1 MRKNYRYEIKFILDN
16 AHLSRIYQW
25 IKERTFVKKTY
36 PNRQVNSLYFDDINY
51 TSVQDNLAGISD
63 RQKMRLRWYG
73 KEEDTNSPS
82 FEFKLR
88 EGRLNWKECFPV
100 ERLEKNLLKFDLK
113 DILFECKNE
122 LFNQRVILDEYILPT
137 LQTGYEREYYA
148 DAEGIRLT
156 IDHNI
161 IFHNPMLHKILNHGC
176 VTEYPLKVMEIKF
189 DPVLKDN
196 VARIIKSLHLTPKR
210 HSKYLVGLAKQGFV
224 TYI

>member
-16 AHLSRIYQW
+16 ANLSRIYQW

-51 TSVQDNLAGISD
+51 TSVKDNLAGVSD

-88 EGRLNWKECFPV
+88 EGRLNWKESFPV
-100 ERLEKNLLKFDLK
+100 KRLEKDLLKFDLK

-122 LFNQRVILDEYILPT
+122 LFNKRVILDEYILPT

-161 IFHNPMLHKILNHGC
+161 IFHNPMLHKILNYGC
-176 VTEYPLKVMEIKF
+176 ATEYPLKVMEIKF

-196 VARIIKSLHLTPKR
+196 VARIVKSLHLTPKR

>member
-16 AHLSRIYQW
+16 ANLSRIYQW
-25 IKERTFVKKTY
+25 IKECTFAKKTY

-51 TSVQDNLAGISD
+51 TSVKDNLAGVSD

-73 KEEDTNSPS
+73 KEEDTNNPS

-88 EGRLNWKECFPV
+88 EGRLNWKESFPI
-100 ERLEKNLLKFDLK
+100 ERLEKDLLKFDLK

-148 DAEGIRLT
+148 DAKGIRLT

-176 VTEYPLKVMEIKF
+176 VTEYHLKVLEIKF